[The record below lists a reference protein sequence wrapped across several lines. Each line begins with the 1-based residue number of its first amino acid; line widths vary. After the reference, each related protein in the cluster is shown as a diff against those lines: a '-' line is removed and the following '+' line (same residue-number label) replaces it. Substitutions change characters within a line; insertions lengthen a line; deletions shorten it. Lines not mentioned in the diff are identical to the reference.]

1 MIAARPYHPDV
12 RSHGGSQESVNDM
25 TRTII
30 LAAALSVAA
39 TSASAQWG
47 QQWPQNTPQPI
58 YGTTTDGYDVR
69 VYDPNSLSAFMAH
82 GQRRLNEQMK
92 QLNEQMQ
99 WHNEQRHNNRAP
111 AVNFTPPILGDFLGI
126 GR

>member
-1 MIAARPYHPDV
+1 
-12 RSHGGSQESVNDM
+12 M

-69 VYDPNSLSAFMAH
+69 VYDPNSLSAFMAR
-82 GQRRLNEQMK
+82 GQR

-99 WHNEQRHNNRAP
+99 QLNEQQHNNRAP
-111 AVNFTPPILGDFLGI
+111 AVNFTPPILGDFLGV